1 MGNSKVKFIIKVF
14 LYEISPQIWR
24 RFTLSE
30 NATFEDFHVVIQQA
44 MGWENKQQHEFR
56 FGKGKKMTDVIGS
69 KDDDIVVEGAFY
81 EESKLTLGEF
91 FNRRKLPFR
100 MLYRYD
106 FLEDWVHEVVI
117 EKKDIDDAGELT
129 AELLEGER
137 ACPLEDCG
145 GPWGYMSALDGE
157 VEWMD
162 DEYDPAIFNPDDA
175 VLNPK
180 YK

>member
-1 MGNSKVKFIIKVF
+1 MAKAKVEFTVKVF

-30 NATFEDFHVVIQQA
+30 NSTFEDFHLFIQQA

-56 FGKGKKMTDVIGS
+56 FGKGKKLTDVIGP
-69 KDDDIVVEGAFY
+69 KDDDIVVEGTFQ

-91 FNRRKLPFR
+91 FNRKKLPFR

-117 EKKDIDDAGELT
+117 EKKEDIDELDDVV

-145 GPWGYMSALDGE
+145 GPWGYMSALEGE
-157 VEWMD
+157 VAWMD
-162 DEYDPAIFNPDDA
+162 DEYDPNAFNLDAI
-175 VLNPK
+175 VLNLK
-180 YK
+180 